1 MIKAISMDEFTQKEK
16 REPLEILDVREVDEF
31 AQGHIK
37 TAQNLPLSEL
47 TEQISDL
54 EKDKNYY
61 VICHSGARS
70 QTSIG
75 VDKQSLMK
83 SKKVQKNMLLF

>member
-16 REPLEILDVREVDEF
+16 REALEILDVREVDEF

-47 TEQISDL
+47 TEQNQRL
-54 EKDKNYY
+54 RE
-61 VICHSGARS
+61 G
-70 QTSIG
+70 
-75 VDKQSLMK
+75 
-83 SKKVQKNMLLF
+83 